1 MSAYMNIQ
9 TLKPIPLQGRINAF
23 DFLRTLMIFCVIVLH
38 VSMTYMLCSPSWWY
52 VISKEVSPVF
62 LVIVN
67 VLDIFMMPVLFFISG
82 YFTPASY
89 LRKGTVGFLKDKIR
103 HILFPWLLG
112 IIVIVPL
119 FSLSLGKS
127 MGDVIG
133 MVEEDSLYLF
143 IWQGHLWYLGVLFL
157 FLFGYALVA
166 YFRPPGSV
174 RIIASNQKNILLL
187 LVCIVVSAICACLS
201 VIYMAPFDNWL
212 YFASVFTLKPAKVIT
227 YLCLFILGTYAWQT
241 NWFIKGG
248 WMPRISIWRILAIST
263 ATCYVVLKLFII
275 PVYYFPLS
283 DELIPVFDAVCS
295 FTTLMYVLL
304 TGMKL
309 QESRIAGWGV
319 NLSPYSY
326 GIYWIHIPPM
336 ILYLHLINDADFPIF
351 IKWISGI
358 VVTCVFSWLISK
370 YVLTKLPLL
379 KDMF

>member
-1 MSAYMNIQ
+1 MNKQ

-23 DFLRTLMIFCVIVLH
+23 DFLRTLMIFFVIVLH
-38 VSMTYMLCSPSWWY
+38 VSMTYMLDCPFWWY
-52 VISKEVSPVF
+52 VVSKKVSPAF

-119 FSLSLGKS
+119 YSLSLGKS

-133 MVEEDSLYLF
+133 IVKEDSLYLF
-143 IWQGHLWYLGVLFL
+143 TWQGHLWYLGILFL
-157 FLFGYALVA
+157 FLFAYALVA
-166 YFRPPGSV
+166 YFSPPDSV
-174 RIIASNQKNILLL
+174 RTATASNQKNILLL
-187 LVCIVVSAICACLS
+187 LACMVVSAICACLS
-201 VIYMAPFDNWL
+201 VTCMAPFDDWL
-212 YFASVFTLKPAKVIT
+212 YFVSVFTLKPAKAIT
-227 YLCLFILGTYAWQT
+227 YLCLFMLGTYAWQT

-263 ATCYVVLKLFII
+263 AACYVLLKLCVI
-275 PVYYFPLS
+275 PDYDFPLS
-283 DELIPVFDAVCS
+283 DKIVPVFDAVCS
-295 FTTLMYVLL
+295 FTTLMYALL
-304 TGMKL
+304 IGMKL
-309 QESRIAGWGV
+309 QASRIAGWLI

-336 ILYLHLINDADFPIF
+336 ILYLHLINDAGFPIF

-358 VVTCVFSWLISK
+358 AATCFFSLLISK
-370 YVLTKLPLL
+370 YVLKKWPLL